1 MQTLRPA
8 LRTCLHAPAALTT
21 HTVAIGTYHHG
32 LLGAGAAELVK
43 TDITAQG
50 RHDCTG
56 ESDSIEIKNCCVSKQ
71 FTEKMAPLIA
81 GTAQVLLSC
90 YSGSA

>member
-1 MQTLRPA
+1 MIIIRGQ
-8 LRTCLHAPAALTT
+8 HSPAALAT
-21 HTVAIGTYHHG
+21 HTVTIGTYHHG
-32 LLGAGAAELVK
+32 LLGDGAAELVK

-56 ESDSIEIKNCCVSKQ
+56 ESDSVEIKNCCVSKQ
-71 FTEKMAPLIA
+71 FTVVKMAPLIA

-90 YSGSA
+90 YSGLA